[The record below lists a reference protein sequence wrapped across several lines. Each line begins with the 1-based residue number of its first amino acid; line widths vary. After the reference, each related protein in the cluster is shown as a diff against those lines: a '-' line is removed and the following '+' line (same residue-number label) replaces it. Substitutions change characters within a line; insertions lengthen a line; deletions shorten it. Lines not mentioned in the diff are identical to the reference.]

1 MSSTPYPNRY
11 LVESFDRPPAGD
23 EDHGP
28 AVGSADW
35 LLNVIARHARTEA
48 AALVEY
54 EHLATASGDPVV
66 AFVMRMILDDEERHH
81 DLLNRMA
88 ASLRDALDG
97 TQSPHALPS
106 APVASEP
113 SPELA
118 ALARKLIDE
127 EHGHVQQMRSLAR
140 SEARIGEGL
149 DALLL
154 EVMARDSEKHAWLLQ
169 FVVQRL
175 GRNKRR

>member
-11 LVESFDRPPAGD
+11 LVESFDRPPPGAGD
-23 EDHGP
+23 QGP

-35 LLNVIARHARTEA
+35 LLNVIAYHARAEA
-48 AALVEY
+48 AALAEY

-81 DLLNRMA
+81 HLLNRMA

-97 TQSPHALPS
+97 TQSPQALPTT
-106 APVASEP
+106 PVSSEG

-127 EHGHVQQMRSLAR
+127 EHGHVKQMRSLAR
-140 SEARIGEGL
+140 SEKQIGEGL

-169 FVVQRL
+169 FVAQRL
-175 GRNKRR
+175 EGHTRH